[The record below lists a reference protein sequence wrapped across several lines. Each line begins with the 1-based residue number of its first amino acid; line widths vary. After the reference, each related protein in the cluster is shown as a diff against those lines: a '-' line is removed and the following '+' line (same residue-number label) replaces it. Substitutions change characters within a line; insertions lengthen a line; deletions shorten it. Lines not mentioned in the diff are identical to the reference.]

1 MRPGIGIQ
9 QQQQQHQA
17 RSGSNPFNVDRL
29 LALDPDNK
37 TQHRQHYGN
46 NYHNI
51 NMHTQQHHHHH
62 QHHQQH
68 NNSRH
73 QQHYGPQQRHTS
85 NGAVARSSSN
95 PPPIPH
101 SHEPPPLQQH
111 IPSQHRAMHHNN
123 HQYDPHCGAAPHT
136 QSVPINTEHT
146 LHQQPIHVSSTSPG
160 PAMTGNSS
168 QSSESYL
175 PDLVRGVRSRGS
187 LASGGREGSDTSS
200 AYSGSDTMCHSVHSL
215 DHDDVDLSGL
225 MESVVDSDEEDLA
238 ETIET
243 MAVRDAVRECLE
255 KDPSERTE
263 DDIKVLLEFTQRLKA
278 FADKTLAVRRA
289 MCQAMV
295 FAVVEDAGTV
305 LMNDGEELDSWSV
318 IINGHVQVMTSTGSY
333 ELHLGDSFG
342 IPPTMDKLHHV
353 GVMRSMVDDCQ
364 FVCIRQSDYYSI
376 LHQGEENTQ
385 KVEEDGKLV
394 LVMEQRHIEAMNR
407 KGNIVIKGT
416 PERLMLQLIEVE
428 NCIDP
433 TYVEDFLLTHRT
445 FLKSPLVVA
454 EKLLQWFENQSLRN
468 LVTRVVLLWVNNHFT
483 DFEMD
488 PVMMNF
494 LEQFEEGLERSK
506 MEGQL
511 RLLDFACAAKAR
523 SRTVTLT
530 RPSRDEILHFSILG
544 GLKKPYGIFIS
555 KVEKGSKAEEVGL
568 KRGDQILEVN
578 GQSFE
583 QIEHARALEIL
594 RSTCH
599 LAITVKSNLLA
610 FKEML
615 QTPNTSPRVHHRKTS
630 DVSSGS
636 GHSNK
641 SVSAEFASTLNLVN
655 TLASPRSKKD
665 PNNHKAAFM
674 TLKAHWL
681 KDAIKNLLPKNSQL
695 ESGAHSD
702 ESVSSQSSSVGGA
715 AFHSHSNPDLTAI
728 PYEETRQEFPE
739 HVLKVMSCSSGCSL
753 VLVGVFS
760 CPYEETRQEFPEHVL
775 KVMVFSCS
783 YEETRQEFPEHVLKV
798 MSCSCRVFSCSLGV
812 FSCSYEETRQ
822 EFPEHVLKVYRASDQ
837 SAKFLPV
844 HQETTAREVV
854 MLALQIFNINDQA
867 GSSNYALYEVTVT
880 EEGIRK
886 QKRLP
891 DRLQNLAERI
901 GLSSRYYLKNIA
913 SSQNLV
919 PDEIVHELIK
929 ESQVTFL
936 QLNSV
941 ELAIQLTLEDFAIF
955 RQIEPTEYIDHLFEL
970 KSKYGTPA
978 LSQFAELVNREMFWV
993 VTEVCSELNIVKRS
1007 KIIKQFIKVARQ
1019 CKECKNFNSMFAIL
1033 SGLGHRSVSR
1043 LRATWERLPGKYH
1056 RLFQDLQDLMDPSR
1070 NMSKYRNLIHDDAT
1084 QPPCIPFYP
1093 VVAKDLRFAHDG
1105 NEESSKGLINFE
1117 TLRMISR
1124 YIRDLQSMCSTP
1136 YDLVS
1141 MVESGGQPVS
1151 TAMFAMNQMSAGQH
1165 HNTVKRRNKSATT
1178 HDKKKMFEE
1187 AQMVR
1192 RVKAYLAKLSVT
1204 TDEDEL
1210 EKKSYLCEPGASH
1223 STAPTA
1229 TSSGAT
1235 SSTSS
1240 GVASGSSMSSQASS
1254 NTSSNTSSS
1263 SAPSSSNPQRR
1274 RPHSPT
1280 PSTTSSTSSTSHA
1293 SDGRKPVK
1301 FGAGSP
1307 QSMRKILALA
1317 EAKTKPYHGPR
1328 PASNPLALTGASL
1341 SPGPSPRITRRG
1353 PTGALAGGLATIT
1366 TSHLNA
1372 ASNLSINA
1380 RPNHE
1385 RSHSDTPAVPVD
1397 LSAESSSVT
1406 TLSNI
1411 RKSHTQGTMKNV
1423 ITDRKSLGNLR
1434 STSEFSSV
1442 DEEEED
1448 DCNSERNI
1456 AKNMTVSRDQS
1467 VVPIGK
1473 LNTKGELGGN
1483 GSKVKRRQ
1491 SAPKRYFSSHL
1502 LSITTRVRNKYHS
1515 RTSQNSLSEDISHR
1529 NRCPSHSFEPSFRD
1543 SVDGNIRCS
1552 RTSQNS
1558 LSEDIGH
1565 RNRCPSHS
1573 FEPSFRDSV
1582 DGNFRYSNN
1591 YEGRKLMHC
1600 NTEPAKQNSSA
1611 DEFPSFCASPMP
1623 ENVFIA
1629 DEEPDNYTFEFG
1641 NVASNCKLNQVMAH
1655 ETQQDLRSMTGES
1668 AAVSQCETDSG
1679 ISTQYDCQSSNS
1691 LDDPT
1696 HSTAPFLPPPSPP
1709 PHHRRY
1715 SQQPDARRERP
1726 PFLNAVAVL
1735 PPLPL
1740 ATNPPGK
1747 LGLLR
1752 PQVLPPL
1759 PLATNPPG
1767 KLGLLRPQVLPP
1779 LPLATYPPGKL
1790 GLLRPQVL
1798 PPLPLA
1804 TNPPGCPPRRRGVSA
1819 VAPPDYPHTQM
1830 RQLQQMG
1837 RAMSQDAAVQYY
1849 HNTAPQPP
1857 HRTATAPQH
1866 EDEDEAQVSAV

>member
-333 ELHLGDSFG
+333 ELHLGDSFGIPPTMDKLHHVGVMRSMFRHPSNNGQAAPRWRDENFG

-1411 RKSHTQGTMKNV
+1411 RKSHTQG
-1423 ITDRKSLGNLR
+1423 
-1434 STSEFSSV
+1434 
-1442 DEEEED
+1442 
-1448 DCNSERNI
+1448 
-1456 AKNMTVSRDQS
+1456 
-1467 VVPIGK
+1467 
-1473 LNTKGELGGN
+1473 
-1483 GSKVKRRQ
+1483 
-1491 SAPKRYFSSHL
+1491 
-1502 LSITTRVRNKYHS
+1502 
-1515 RTSQNSLSEDISHR
+1515 
-1529 NRCPSHSFEPSFRD
+1529 
-1543 SVDGNIRCS
+1543 
-1552 RTSQNS
+1552 
-1558 LSEDIGH
+1558 
-1565 RNRCPSHS
+1565 
-1573 FEPSFRDSV
+1573 
-1582 DGNFRYSNN
+1582 
-1591 YEGRKLMHC
+1591 
-1600 NTEPAKQNSSA
+1600 
-1611 DEFPSFCASPMP
+1611 
-1623 ENVFIA
+1623 
-1629 DEEPDNYTFEFG
+1629 
-1641 NVASNCKLNQVMAH
+1641 
-1655 ETQQDLRSMTGES
+1655 SMTGES

-1740 ATNPPGK
+1740 ATNPPG
-1747 LGLLR
+1747 
-1752 PQVLPPL
+1752 
-1759 PLATNPPG
+1759 
-1767 KLGLLRPQVLPP
+1767 
-1779 LPLATYPPGKL
+1779 
-1790 GLLRPQVL
+1790 
-1798 PPLPLA
+1798 
-1804 TNPPGCPPRRRGVSA
+1804 CPPRRRGVSA